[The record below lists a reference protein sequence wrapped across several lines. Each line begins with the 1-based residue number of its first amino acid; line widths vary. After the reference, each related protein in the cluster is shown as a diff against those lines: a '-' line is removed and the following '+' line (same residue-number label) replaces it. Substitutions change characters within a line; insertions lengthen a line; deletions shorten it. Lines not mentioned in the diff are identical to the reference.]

1 MKKFLIFL
9 GIIAVVAVV
18 LMATTPDR
26 QQHVDTIK
34 SVMTGAVNAE
44 LRDNSIDGPLGSI
57 ASAAATMAV
66 DKYLSTNFLVRDHRF
81 YSLGFIDYNNEFQM
95 VSVGVFNHV
104 YTLDEEQAR
113 EMIKKKLNSL
123 DILQDKSK

>member
-1 MKKFLIFL
+1 MKKFLIIL
-9 GIIAVVAVV
+9 GIIAVVAVA

-44 LRDNSIDGPLGSI
+44 LREKKIDGPLGSI

-113 EMIKKKLNSL
+113 EMIKKKLNTL
-123 DILQDKSK
+123 DILKDKSK